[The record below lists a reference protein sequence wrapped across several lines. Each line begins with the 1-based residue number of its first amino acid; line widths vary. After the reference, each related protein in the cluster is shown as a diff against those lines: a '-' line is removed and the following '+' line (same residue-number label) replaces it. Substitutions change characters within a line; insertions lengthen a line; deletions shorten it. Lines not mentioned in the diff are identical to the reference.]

1 MEANSNQGYVSL
13 ANGPELMK
21 LLEDVFT
28 DEFMRQHTRFDDFDG
43 FRFSSAVMVNWKAN
57 TIVYAPLLLN
67 SFVKESTNFSDWDEM
82 VRTAVDLRYH
92 RS

>member
-1 MEANSNQGYVSL
+1 MEANSKQGYVTL
-13 ANGPELMK
+13 TNGPELMK

-28 DEFMRQHTRFDDFDG
+28 DEFMRQNTRFDDFDG

>member
-1 MEANSNQGYVSL
+1 MEANSQQGYVTL
-13 ANGPELMK
+13 TNGPELMK

-28 DEFMRQHTRFDDFDG
+28 DEFMRQNTRFDDFDG

>member
-67 SFVKESTNFSDWDEM
+67 SFVKESTNLSDWDEM

>member
-28 DEFMRQHTRFDDFDG
+28 DEFMQQHTRFDDFDG

>member
-28 DEFMRQHTRFDDFDG
+28 DEFMQQHTRFDDFDG

-67 SFVKESTNFSDWDEM
+67 SFVKESTNVADWDEM